1 MTIHTLQSIEA
12 SITEIVKTELQWT
25 EGLPKGDFAKQLDSI
40 QRLSLVVAIEDEFE
54 ICFSPEDDSS
64 IQTLNDLSQAILRLL
79 EEE

>member
-1 MTIHTLQSIEA
+1 MSTLTLQSIKD

-25 EGLPKGDFAKQLDSI
+25 EGLPEGDFTKQLDSI

-54 ICFSPEDDSS
+54 ICFSPEDDTS
-64 IQTLNDLSQAILRLL
+64 IQTLNDLCQAILRIL